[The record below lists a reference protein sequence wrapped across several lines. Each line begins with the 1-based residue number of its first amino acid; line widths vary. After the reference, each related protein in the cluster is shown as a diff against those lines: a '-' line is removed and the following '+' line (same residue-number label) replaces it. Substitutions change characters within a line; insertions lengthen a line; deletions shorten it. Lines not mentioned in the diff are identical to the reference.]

1 MNNLI
6 NVYHLRDAY
15 DHSLGYGINN
25 NYTNLTEDTLKEI
38 LSKQER
44 YVKSGDL
51 GGYWVQV
58 INYEVG
64 GEYTIV
70 DHIKTIPQ
78 KTRIELNVKAKR
90 AGTTK
95 RASIDQAIN
104 ALHANLVAGGAPAIY
119 AAPPVVA
126 NYDWVHDGVEIEL
139 EENN

>member
-6 NVYHLRDAY
+6 NIYHLRDAY

-25 NYTNLTEDTLKEI
+25 NYTNLAEDTIKEI

-58 INYEVG
+58 VNYEVG

-70 DHIKTIPQ
+70 DHIKTLPQ

-90 AGTTK
+90 AGNTK
-95 RASIDQAIN
+95 RASIEQ
-104 ALHANLVAGGAPAIY
+104 ALHEMQMQV
-119 AAPPVVA
+119 APPVV
-126 NYDWVHDGVEIEL
+126 
-139 EENN
+139 NNLWNHAIAVPEFVQAEQEDLI

>member
-25 NYTNLTEDTLKEI
+25 NYINLTEDTLKEI

-70 DHIKTIPQ
+70 DHIKTTPQ

-90 AGTTK
+90 SGGIK
-95 RASIDQAIN
+95 RMSIEQ
-104 ALHANLVAGGAPAIY
+104 ALHEMQV
-119 AAPPVVA
+119 APPVVA
-126 NYDWVHDGVEIEL
+126 NANNLWANIVHVQQAEP
-139 EENN
+139 EEFL

>member
-25 NYTNLTEDTLKEI
+25 NYTNLPEDSIKEVI
-38 LSKQER
+38 SKQER
-44 YVKSGDL
+44 YIKSGDL

-58 INYEVG
+58 VNYEVG

-70 DHIKTIPQ
+70 DHIKTLPQ

-90 AGTTK
+90 TGSTK
-95 RASIDQAIN
+95 RASIEL
-104 ALHANLVAGGAPAIY
+104 ALHEMQLPVAPAVVNNVWNHVVAGPEFAQ
-119 AAPPVVA
+119 
-126 NYDWVHDGVEIEL
+126 VEQEDLI
-139 EENN
+139 